1 MYIAYTNGKFL
12 YLHEDNVITYN
23 PLSKHQQ
30 TLVCYDGITGG
41 YYKHYKDTLSGH
53 IISLYISAILVGQS
67 ELTVTIDSNIVYH
80 KVFVNCGI
88 QYMNTYIPIHRNIQ
102 NCNILLDSANTD
114 AKTFMNNHIHAFF
127 VTR

>member
-12 YLHEDNVITYN
+12 YLPEDNVITYN

-30 TLVCYDGITGG
+30 TLICYNSIVGG

-80 KVFVNCGI
+80 KVFNNCGI

-102 NCNILLDSANTD
+102 NCNILLDSTNTD

>member
-12 YLHEDNVITYN
+12 YLPEDNVITYN

-80 KVFVNCGI
+80 KVFNNCGI

-102 NCNILLDSANTD
+102 NCNILLDSTNTD
-114 AKTFMNNHIHAFF
+114 AKTFMNNHMHAFF

>member
-12 YLHEDNVITYN
+12 YLPEDNVITYN

-30 TLVCYDGITGG
+30 TLICYNSIVGG

-67 ELTVTIDSNIVYH
+67 ELTVTIGSNILYH
-80 KVFVNCGI
+80 KVFVNYGI
-88 QYMNTYIPIHRNIQ
+88 QYMNIYIPIHRDIQ

>member
-12 YLHEDNVITYN
+12 YLPEDNVITYN

-30 TLVCYDGITGG
+30 TLICYNSIVGG

-88 QYMNTYIPIHRNIQ
+88 QYINTYIPIHRNIQ

>member
-12 YLHEDNVITYN
+12 YLPEDNVITYN

-30 TLVCYDGITGG
+30 TLICYNSIVGG

-80 KVFVNCGI
+80 KVFNNCGI

>member
-1 MYIAYTNGKFL
+1 MYIAYTNGKFV
-12 YLHEDNVITYN
+12 YLPEDNVITYN

-41 YYKHYKDTLSGH
+41 YYKQLNDTLSGH

-67 ELTVTIDSNIVYH
+67 ELTVTADSNIIYH

-88 QYMNTYIPIHRNIQ
+88 QYINIHIPIHKDLQ
-102 NCNILLDSANTD
+102 NCNILFDSANTD
-114 AKTFMNNHIHAFF
+114 AKTFMNNHMHAFF
-127 VTR
+127 VAR

>member
-1 MYIAYTNGKFL
+1 MYIAYTNGKFV
-12 YLHEDNVITYN
+12 YLSEDNVITYN

-41 YYKHYKDTLSGH
+41 YYKQLNNTLSGH

-67 ELTVTIDSNIVYH
+67 ELTVTVDSNIIYH
-80 KVFVNCGI
+80 KVFNNCGI
-88 QYMNTYIPIHRNIQ
+88 QYMNIYIPIHKDLQ

-114 AKTFMNNHIHAFF
+114 AKTFMNNHMHAFF

>member
-12 YLHEDNVITYN
+12 YLPEDNVITYN

-80 KVFVNCGI
+80 KVFNNCGI

>member
-12 YLHEDNVITYN
+12 YLPEDNVITYN

-30 TLVCYDGITGG
+30 TLVCYNSIVGG

-88 QYMNTYIPIHRNIQ
+88 QYINTYIPIHRDIQ

>member
-12 YLHEDNVITYN
+12 YLPEDNVITYN

-67 ELTVTIDSNIVYH
+67 ELTVTIDSNILYH
-80 KVFVNCGI
+80 KVFVNYGI
-88 QYMNTYIPIHRNIQ
+88 QYMNIYIPIHRDIQ
-102 NCNILLDSANTD
+102 NCNILLDSTNTD

>member
-12 YLHEDNVITYN
+12 YLPEDNVITYN

-67 ELTVTIDSNIVYH
+67 ELTVTIDSNTLYH
-80 KVFVNCGI
+80 KVFNNCGI
-88 QYMNTYIPIHRNIQ
+88 QYMNIYIPIHRVIQ

>member
-12 YLHEDNVITYN
+12 YLPEDNVITYN

-88 QYMNTYIPIHRNIQ
+88 QYINTYIPIHRNIQ

>member
-12 YLHEDNVITYN
+12 YLPEDNVITYN

-30 TLVCYDGITGG
+30 TLICYNSIVGG

-67 ELTVTIDSNIVYH
+67 ELTVIIDSNIVYH
-80 KVFVNCGI
+80 KVFNNCGI
-88 QYMNTYIPIHRNIQ
+88 RYINTYIPIHRDIQ

-114 AKTFMNNHIHAFF
+114 AKTFMNNHMHAFF
-127 VTR
+127 VAR

>member
-12 YLHEDNVITYN
+12 YLPEDNVITYN

-30 TLVCYDGITGG
+30 TLICYNSIVGG

-67 ELTVTIDSNIVYH
+67 ELTVTINSNIVYH
-80 KVFVNCGI
+80 KAFVNLV
-88 QYMNTYIPIHRNIQ
+88 YNTLIH
-102 NCNILLDSANTD
+102 
-114 AKTFMNNHIHAFF
+114 TFLFTVIYKI
-127 VTR
+127 VTYYLTLQTQMQKHL

>member
-12 YLHEDNVITYN
+12 YLPEDNVITYN

-30 TLVCYDGITGG
+30 TLICYNSIVGG

-67 ELTVTIDSNIVYH
+67 ELTVTIDSNILYH

-88 QYMNTYIPIHRNIQ
+88 QYINTYIPIHRNIQ

>member
-12 YLHEDNVITYN
+12 YLPEDNVITYN

-30 TLVCYDGITGG
+30 TLICYNSIVGG

-80 KVFVNCGI
+80 KAFVNCGI
-88 QYMNTYIPIHRNIQ
+88 RYINTYIPIHRDIQ

-114 AKTFMNNHIHAFF
+114 AKTFMNNHMHAFF
-127 VTR
+127 VAR